1 MVVMPKSRN
10 VETHKG
16 LEKVT
21 KTEDSVTEEESDEF
35 DQILENCK
43 VRFQEA
49 VKRYEVLSLEDY
61 TERERKK
68 TWYDSEDKE
77 KMQEKHNKMVRR
89 YEKGKKCK
97 QGMTY
102 RGLECWTKEGS
113 VQLDSVIASVVDAV
127 MDEQDDQWASGKDD
141 WKKIAEASRVIS
153 KQSRRLA
160 RAVAKEDEQEAIE
173 AQKTQEEENVSDT
186 DSKGSIHTVRSLK
199 FGRRKRSERMRKQ
212 SEKSKRSGDTAR
224 KTRLRSRKPSDKEA
238 SVSQI
243 LD

>member
-1 MVVMPKSRN
+1 MPKSRN

-89 YEKGKKCK
+89 
-97 QGMTY
+97 
-102 RGLECWTKEGS
+102 
-113 VQLDSVIASVVDAV
+113 
-127 MDEQDDQWASGKDD
+127 
-141 WKKIAEASRVIS
+141 
-153 KQSRRLA
+153 
-160 RAVAKEDEQEAIE
+160 
-173 AQKTQEEENVSDT
+173 
-186 DSKGSIHTVRSLK
+186 
-199 FGRRKRSERMRKQ
+199 
-212 SEKSKRSGDTAR
+212 
-224 KTRLRSRKPSDKEA
+224 
-238 SVSQI
+238 
-243 LD
+243 